1 MAGYWPQSN
10 TQVCDTATGLPLV
23 GAKLYF
29 YAGGTS
35 TPLTVYT
42 TTALSVAHTYPIVAD
57 ANGMWPA
64 VFFTEVDG
72 ASYRARSTKPNG
84 NALFDV
90 TAPIIWQPPAQPE
103 EPTIDVTAL
112 CPLGAVIGRWTSDIP
127 TGWLPCNGRTMGS
140 ASSGAQLNSDDYED
154 LFLLLWSDGNLT
166 VSSGRGV
173 SAAVDWAAAK
183 TITLP
188 DMRGR
193 TGVGDDQMG
202 AASSAGR
209 IGSASLGASGGAA
222 TVALT
227 TAQLAAHTHTGT
239 TASNGDHAHS
249 GGGQII
255 ATGSGGAGPGNIVNL
270 VDTGTTGA
278 HTHTFTTDS
287 NGDGEAHSNLQPY
300 ITLYYII
307 KY

>member
-10 TQVCDTATGLPLV
+10 TQVCDTITGLPLV

-29 YAGGTS
+29 YEGGTS

-42 TTALSVAHTYPIVAD
+42 TNALSASHTQPIVAD

-72 ASYRARSTKPNG
+72 AAYRARCTKPNG

-90 TAPIIWQPPAQPE
+90 TAPIIWQSPAKPSD
-103 EPTIDVTAL
+103 PVIDVTAL
-112 CPLGAVIGRWTSDIP
+112 CPVGSIVARWTSAIP
-127 TGWLPCNGRTMGS
+127 TGWLPCNNRTMGS
-140 ASSGAQLNSDDYED
+140 ASSGANYASDDYKD
-154 LFLLLWSDGNLT
+154 LFLMLWADGNLT

-173 SAAVDWAAAK
+173 SAAIDWANNK

-188 DMRGR
+188 DTRGR
-193 TGVGDDQMG
+193 VLTGDDYMG
-202 AASSAGR
+202 GLTNAGR
-209 IGSASLGASGGAA
+209 MPDVNLGESGGAA

-227 TAQLAAHTHTGT
+227 GPQNGPHTHTGT
-239 TASNGDHAHS
+239 TASNGDHTHS
-249 GGGQII
+249 GGATVT
-255 ATGSGGAGPGNIVNL
+255 ATGSGGSGPGNIVN
-270 VDTGTTGA
+270 VGNTGTAGA

-287 NGDGEAHSNLQPY
+287 NGSGDAHNNLQPY
-300 ITLYYII
+300 IAVYYFI